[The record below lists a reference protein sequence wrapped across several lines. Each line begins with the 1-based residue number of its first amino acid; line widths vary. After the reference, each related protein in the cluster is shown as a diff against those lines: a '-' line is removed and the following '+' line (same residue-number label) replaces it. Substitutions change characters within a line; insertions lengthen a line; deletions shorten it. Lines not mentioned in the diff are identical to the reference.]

1 MVRPRR
7 FTIGT
12 HSAEITEPMSALA
25 ITIFVSL
32 TLAVFFV
39 ALFLIQTREGA
50 GNPADALLPL
60 RDDSLPPADTA
71 TRKTIHHEQR

>member
-1 MVRPRR
+1 
-7 FTIGT
+7 
-12 HSAEITEPMSALA
+12 MSALA

-39 ALFLIQTREGA
+39 SFFLIQTREDA

-60 RDDSLPPADTA
+60 HDDSLPPSQNGNSAN
-71 TRKTIHHEQR
+71 HSS